1 MVNQHRPRPPHFPRL
16 RSYPSPPR
24 PAGPASHPLFL
35 TVPPRGCRVP
45 PTRYLPSIFRSKEEC
60 MSFRRALWALAV
72 VVYLAAPI
80 AVQAQGDYLDV
91 FVVKV
96 KPEKLADFQALTK
109 KWADANRRFN
119 GDRWLALE
127 AVYGEGNIYQFTS
140 TRKDYADIDKTNEAV
155 MAAVNKAFGKEA
167 AQKMDQTSNICW
179 VGPRTDPRRR
189 RWDLSRKAPQGP
201 EAYAKFIG
209 ESRLLRT
216 TAVHIRPGHVPEFE
230 ALSKEMKEAGEK
242 NPDAQPVFV
251 SQVIE
256 GGKGA
261 TFYVSALRSSMAGF
275 DNKPT
280 MRDIL
285 GEEGFKKFQHI
296 NADVV
301 EITESTLY
309 RFNPD
314 LSNPPDEIAKVAADF
329 WRPKAMMAATTKP
342 KAATMEPTSAK
353 EPVKRP

>member
-1 MVNQHRPRPPHFPRL
+1 
-16 RSYPSPPR
+16 
-24 PAGPASHPLFL
+24 
-35 TVPPRGCRVP
+35 
-45 PTRYLPSIFRSKEEC
+45 

-72 VVYLAAPI
+72 VVCLAAPI

-127 AVYGEGNIYQFTS
+127 AVYGEGNVYQFTS

-167 AQKMDQTSNICW
+167 AQKMEQDFNNCLVWS
-179 VGPRTDPRRR
+179 RTELRRR

-275 DNKPT
+275 DHNPT

-296 NADVV
+296 NADAV

-309 RFNPD
+309 RFNPE
-314 LSNPPDEIAKVAADF
+314 LSNPPDEIAKVAVDF
-329 WRPKAMMAATTKP
+329 WRPKAMMAATSKS
-342 KAATMEPTSAK
+342 KAATMEPASAK

>member
-1 MVNQHRPRPPHFPRL
+1 
-16 RSYPSPPR
+16 
-24 PAGPASHPLFL
+24 
-35 TVPPRGCRVP
+35 
-45 PTRYLPSIFRSKEEC
+45 

-72 VVYLAAPI
+72 VVCLAAPI

-167 AQKMDQTSNICW
+167 AQKMEQDFNNCLVWS
-179 VGPRTDPRRR
+179 RTELRRR

-230 ALSKEMKEAGEK
+230 ALSKEVKEAGEK

-275 DNKPT
+275 DHNPT

-296 NADVV
+296 NADAV

-309 RFNPD
+309 RFNPE
-314 LSNPPDEIAKVAADF
+314 LSNPPDEIAKVAVDF
-329 WRPKAMMAATTKP
+329 
-342 KAATMEPTSAK
+342 
-353 EPVKRP
+353 